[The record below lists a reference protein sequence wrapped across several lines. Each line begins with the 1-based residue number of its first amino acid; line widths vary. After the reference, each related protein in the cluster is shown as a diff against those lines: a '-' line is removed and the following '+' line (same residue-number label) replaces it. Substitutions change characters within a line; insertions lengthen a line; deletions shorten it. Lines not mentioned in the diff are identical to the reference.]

1 MKSAFPPLS
10 LYFSISLSFSLF
22 ESFVRNVIYIKFNVQ
37 TQQTNTSSSNLFVLI
52 ICPFRQ
58 NQLMPTQ
65 FRLPKGKKPNS
76 AKYFSMSS
84 IYLFEMLFLL
94 LLFIITLSLY
104 VETKGFFDGLENSLI
119 YQTNKIQ

>member
-1 MKSAFPPLS
+1 
-10 LYFSISLSFSLF
+10 
-22 ESFVRNVIYIKFNVQ
+22 
-37 TQQTNTSSSNLFVLI
+37 
-52 ICPFRQ
+52 
-58 NQLMPTQ
+58 MPTQ
-65 FRLPKGKKPNS
+65 SRLPKGKKPNS

-119 YQTNKIQ
+119 YQTNKIQWVN